1 MATRDSQ
8 PEVPTWV
15 AGLVVAAVVLTLAYV
30 FVFGGHIFGPL
41 AGVVAALQFALGL
54 FVVYLLYRFVL
65 AVETI
70 AEKM

>member
-1 MATRDSQ
+1 MATRDSE

-15 AGLVVAAVVLTLAYV
+15 AGVVVATVVLTLGYV
-30 FVFGGHIFGPL
+30 FVFGGHIFGPV
-41 AGVVAALQFALGL
+41 AAVVGALQFGVGL
-54 FVVYLLYRFVL
+54 FVVYLLYRFVV